1 MSVARSQTS
10 REGAIQYKSYES
22 QKEQV
27 WLLVELVL
35 RAIDPKATDEKIAS
49 TLKTIQLME
58 QIENLVE
65 RIVRIH
71 AGR

>member
-1 MSVARSQTS
+1 M
-10 REGAIQYKSYES
+10 QYKSYES

-35 RAIDPKATDEKIAS
+35 RAVDPKATDEQIAS

-58 QIENLVE
+58 QIENMVE
-65 RIVRIH
+65 RIVRAH

>member
-1 MSVARSQTS
+1 M
-10 REGAIQYKSYES
+10 
-22 QKEQV
+22 

-35 RAIDPKATDEKIAS
+35 RAIDPKATDEEIAS

>member
-1 MSVARSQTS
+1 M
-10 REGAIQYKSYES
+10 
-22 QKEQV
+22 
-27 WLLVELVL
+27 VELVL

-65 RIVRIH
+65 RIVRIR